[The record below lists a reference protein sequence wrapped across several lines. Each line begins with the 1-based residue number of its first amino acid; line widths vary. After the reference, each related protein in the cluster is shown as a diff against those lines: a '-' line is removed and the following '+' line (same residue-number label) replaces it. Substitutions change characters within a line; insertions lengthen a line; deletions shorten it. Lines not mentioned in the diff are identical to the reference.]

1 GIIWVCGI
9 GSILALIFGYI
20 ALGHIKRSE
29 GGLTGRGMAIA
40 GVVLGWIGVASL
52 ALIIAIAVVGS
63 SDNSGNRSGSTSAT
77 AATPTTYY
85 NIGQTANSG
94 DFKFTVFAVTDPQPP
109 TNQFATPKPG
119 MHFVSVDVEVINPSS
134 ENRVFSSLNG
144 FHLLDSQN
152 RQYDE
157 DLTIGASLN
166 PPAPDGQIPPN
177 GSTRGLVGFQVPD
190 G

>member
-1 GIIWVCGI
+1 
-9 GSILALIFGYI
+9 
-20 ALGHIKRSE
+20 KRSQ
-29 GGLTGRGMAIA
+29 GLVTGRGMAIA
-40 GVVLGWIGVASL
+40 GVVLGWVGL
-52 ALIIAIAVVGS
+52 GALVLTIVLAVVGS
-63 SDNSGNRSGSTSAT
+63 SDNSGTRSGSTSAT

-157 DLTIGASLN
+157 DLTIGASPLN

-177 GSTRGLVGFQVPD
+177 GSTRG
-190 G
+190 